1 MYKEI
6 NKDNYMTFAAEN
18 YVNPQSVT
26 MTDFTMDMKKIVYI
40 KRLLS
45 RYFSGGELKVNLIV
59 NHIIVLFN
67 LFGEAALPLMMYKM
81 EEKYWSAIKTFTM
94 YLSKFPSDYEESF
107 VDVKLDH
114 VINTKLNES

>member
-1 MYKEI
+1 MMYKEI

-67 LFGEAALPLMMYKM
+67 L
-81 EEKYWSAIKTFTM
+81 
-94 YLSKFPSDYEESF
+94 LS
-107 VDVKLDH
+107 LIH
-114 VINTKLNES
+114 I